1 MPQLS
6 FDWVTPTGIP
16 LTISFACQASIYVS
30 ELFRSIRARAKVEG
44 MRAGLVHQLLLGQD
58 AVSGIRQ
65 AGIPSYNCRCC
76 CCFCIWR
83 LSISRNVASTDRIQ
97 KVAPAAAATDDDD
110 DGNGSGRGC
119 GMQKPSSGVL
129 FLCWLARWMLV

>member
-58 AVSGIRQ
+58 VCLVSGWQ
-65 AGIPSYNCRCC
+65 ASLP
-76 CCFCIWR
+76 
-83 LSISRNVASTDRIQ
+83 TT
-97 KVAPAAAATDDDD
+97 AAAAAAFA
-110 DGNGSGRGC
+110 SGDCRLAETSPLLTGYKKLLLLLMMMMMATATAEDAGC
-119 GMQKPSSGVL
+119 KSKAVVYFFS
-129 FLCWLARWMLV
+129 AS